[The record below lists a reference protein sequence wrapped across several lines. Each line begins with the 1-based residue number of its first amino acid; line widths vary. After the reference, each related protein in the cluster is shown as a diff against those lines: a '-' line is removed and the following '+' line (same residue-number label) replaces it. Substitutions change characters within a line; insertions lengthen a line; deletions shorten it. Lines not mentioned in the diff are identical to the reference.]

1 MNTVTRV
8 SLDSRSPTLSESNR
22 CQAWPRTPVISAQA
36 AAAGTLSSRTGA
48 QNKTRTKAYGQPSPT
63 VCSRSSCLTV
73 AVFPLFSTVHTPTPS
88 LNSLAQGKLSSLEP
102 SPHICTF
109 WYMGLRSHGNHCLC
123 HTVMECLLLKG
134 PWESAR
140 QSSRPAKER

>member
-48 QNKTRTKAYGQPSPT
+48 QNKTSTKAYGQPSPT

-73 AVFPLFSTVHTPTPS
+73 AVFSLFSTVRTPTPS

-102 SPHICTF
+102 SPSHLHFLVHGTQITWEPLF
-109 WYMGLRSHGNHCLC
+109 MPHSHGMP
-123 HTVMECLLLKG
+123 T
-134 PWESAR
+134 A
-140 QSSRPAKER
+140 ERAVGIS

>member
-48 QNKTRTKAYGQPSPT
+48 QNKTSTKAYGQPSPA

-73 AVFPLFSTVHTPTPS
+73 AVFPLVLNCAHPHPKLQFPSSGKAVIPGAFPSHLDFLVHGTQITW
-88 LNSLAQGKLSSLEP
+88 EP
-102 SPHICTF
+102 LFMPH
-109 WYMGLRSHGNHCLC
+109 SHGMP
-123 HTVMECLLLKG
+123 T
-134 PWESAR
+134 A
-140 QSSRPAKER
+140 ERAVGIS